1 MTSMLSPV
9 PTRDG
14 LAQNEGGLQAAPTCH
29 ESAGSTG
36 RTLHCYRY
44 HLSLCY
50 VPTTETS
57 KHPLVVVGY
66 ILQMGKL
73 RLKERRALP
82 KVTGAFEPSPG

>member
-1 MTSMLSPV
+1 M
-9 PTRDG
+9 
-14 LAQNEGGLQAAPTCH
+14 
-29 ESAGSTG
+29 G

-73 RLKERRALP
+73 RLKEG
-82 KVTGAFEPSPG
+82 K